1 MTVTTDAAHTFME
14 KRHLVHDLPILVER
28 VANAFDPRSETLTR
42 VLGRNFKD
50 RPTLGDVTTET
61 AIVEKPA
68 EEEDEHHGH
77 HHH

>member
-1 MTVTTDAAHTFME
+1 MTVTSDAAHTFME
-14 KRHLVHDLPILVER
+14 TRHLVYDNPILVER

-77 HHH
+77 DHH